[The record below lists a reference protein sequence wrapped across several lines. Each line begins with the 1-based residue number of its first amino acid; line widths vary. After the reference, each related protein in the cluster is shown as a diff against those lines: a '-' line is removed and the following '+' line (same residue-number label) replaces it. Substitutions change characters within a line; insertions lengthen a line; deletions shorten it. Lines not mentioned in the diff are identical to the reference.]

1 MLAELTGSAGLVP
14 LWLKLAY
21 TAMAVVVLVIYFFQ
35 RGPSNYLWFS
45 DIALIAMIPALWLE
59 NAFVA
64 SLMACAVL
72 VPEALWSVSFF
83 GRLFFGLRVIG
94 LADYMF
100 EEQSPRWLRALSL
113 FHVPL
118 LLVLIFAVW
127 RLGYDTS
134 VYPYAVALAWIA
146 LPVTLL
152 VSTVEANINHVHRL
166 PVRWGAGL
174 SPGQRLGVLMAGIPL
189 LLQLPAH
196 LILRAL
202 FA

>member
-1 MLAELTGSAGLVP
+1 MLAELTGGAGLVP
-14 LWLKLAY
+14 LWLRLAY
-21 TAMAVVVLVIYFFQ
+21 TAMAVVVLVIYYFT
-35 RGPSNYLWFS
+35 RGPANYLWFS

-59 NAFVA
+59 NAFIA

-83 GRLFFGLRVIG
+83 SRLLFGLRVIG

-118 LLVLIFAVW
+118 LLILIYSVW

-134 VYPYAVALAWIA
+134 VYPYAVALAWIV
-146 LPVTLL
+146 LPVTRL
-152 VSTVEANINHVHRL
+152 VTSPDANINHVYRL
-166 PVRWGAGL
+166 PHRRGAGL
-174 SPGQRLGVLMAGIPL
+174 TSAQRLAVLMLGIPL

-196 LILRAL
+196 LLLSLL